1 MEELENTTFN
11 KEIAERVDRFLRK
24 EMTEE
29 ESLAFIKEVK
39 SNPELKEYYQR
50 QFNLMRGINFEQ
62 MSELMKTKEKEIV
75 KRTSRTIT
83 YKIISFAAAA
93 MLCIVFASDFIVS
106 MRVGSNVLKQELAV
120 IQKGDNDIDNLLLE
134 GEYMKALDVIDKE
147 LEMEYELGD
156 DQEAIEAYNQ
166 SMSDLKYKKAL
177 IYLKMGKKKKA
188 KEILHELNDER
199 SREVLDKL
207 LW

>member
-1 MEELENTTFN
+1 MEEFENTTFN

-29 ESLAFIKEVK
+29 EALAFVKEVE

-50 QFNLMRGINFEQ
+50 QFNLMRGVNFQQISKMMKDKETELSHTTPSLIKLFAPIAVAASLVIGVFIWDGNRTTNVGEQ
-62 MSELMKTKEKEIV
+62 MYSQV
-75 KRTSRTIT
+75 
-83 YKIISFAAAA
+83 
-93 MLCIVFASDFIVS
+93 
-106 MRVGSNVLKQELAV
+106 MRDGN
-120 IQKGDNDIDNLLLE
+120 
-134 GEYMKALDVIDKE
+134 VIDE
-147 LEMEYELGD
+147 LVSEGKY
-156 DQEAIEAYNQ
+156 QEAIDEIDEQLGVNYELVDDPEVIAAYNQ
-166 SMSDLKYKKAL
+166 SMNDLKYKKAL

>member
-1 MEELENTTFN
+1 MEEFDNTAFN

-24 EMTEE
+24 EMSKE
-29 ESLAFIKEVK
+29 ESIAFVKEVK
-39 SNPELKEYYQR
+39 SDPELKEYYQR

-62 MSELMKTKEKEIV
+62 IREIMNAKENQ
-75 KRTSRTIT
+75 
-83 YKIISFAAAA
+83 AAAA
-93 MLCIVFASDFIVS
+93 HANPNGFIKLFAPIAVAASLVLGVFIWDGN
-106 MRVGSNVLKQELAV
+106 RTTNVGDEMYSQVLRD
-120 IQKGDNDIDNLLLE
+120 GNDID
-134 GEYMKALDVIDKE
+134 E
-147 LEMEYELGD
+147 LVNDHKY
-156 DQEAIEAYNQ
+156 QEAIDEIDKLLDINYDLVDDPDVIAAYNQ

-199 SREVLDKL
+199 SKQVLKQL

>member
-1 MEELENTTFN
+1 MEEFDNTAFD

-24 EMTEE
+24 EMSKE
-29 ESLAFIKEVK
+29 ESIAFVEEVK

-62 MSELMKTKEKEIV
+62 IREIMNAKENQ
-75 KRTSRTIT
+75 
-83 YKIISFAAAA
+83 AAAA
-93 MLCIVFASDFIVS
+93 HANPNGFIKLFAPIAVAASLVLGVFIWDGN
-106 MRVGSNVLKQELAV
+106 RTTNVGDEMYSQVLRD
-120 IQKGDNDIDNLLLE
+120 GNDID
-134 GEYMKALDVIDKE
+134 E
-147 LEMEYELGD
+147 LVNDHKY
-156 DQEAIEAYNQ
+156 QEAIDEIDKLLDINYDLVDDPDVIAAYNQ

-199 SREVLDKL
+199 SKQVLKQL

>member
-1 MEELENTTFN
+1 MEEFENTTFN

-29 ESLAFIKEVK
+29 ESLAFIEEIK

-62 MSELMKTKEKEIV
+62 MGELMKTKEKEIV
-75 KRTSRTIT
+75 NRTYRTIT

-120 IQKGDNDIDNLLLE
+120 IQKGDNDIDNLLSE
-134 GEYMKALDVIDKE
+134 GEYTKALDVIDKE

-166 SMSDLKYKKAL
+166 SMNDLKYKKAL
-177 IYLKMGKKKKA
+177 VYLKMGKKKKA
-188 KEILHELNDER
+188 KAILKELGDER
-199 SREVLDKL
+199 SKQVLNQL

>member
-1 MEELENTTFN
+1 MEEFDNTAFD

-24 EMTEE
+24 EMSKE
-29 ESLAFIKEVK
+29 ESIAFVEEVK

-62 MSELMKTKEKEIV
+62 IREIMNAKENQ
-75 KRTSRTIT
+75 
-83 YKIISFAAAA
+83 AAAA
-93 MLCIVFASDFIVS
+93 HANPNGFIKLFAPIAVAASLVIGVFIWDGN
-106 MRVGSNVLKQELAV
+106 RTTNVGDEMYSQVLRD
-120 IQKGDNDIDNLLLE
+120 GNDID
-134 GEYMKALDVIDKE
+134 E
-147 LEMEYELGD
+147 LVNDHKY
-156 DQEAIEAYNQ
+156 QEAIDEIDKLLDINYDLVDDPDVIAAYNQ
-166 SMSDLKYKKAL
+166 SMNDLKYKKAL

-199 SREVLDKL
+199 SKQVLKQL

>member
-1 MEELENTTFN
+1 MEEFDNTAFN

-24 EMTEE
+24 EMSKE
-29 ESLAFIKEVK
+29 ESIAFVEEVK

-62 MSELMKTKEKEIV
+62 IREIMNAKENQ
-75 KRTSRTIT
+75 
-83 YKIISFAAAA
+83 AAAA
-93 MLCIVFASDFIVS
+93 HANPNGFIKLFAPIAVAASLVLGVFIWDGN
-106 MRVGSNVLKQELAV
+106 RTTNVGDEMYSQVLRD
-120 IQKGDNDIDNLLLE
+120 GNDID
-134 GEYMKALDVIDKE
+134 E
-147 LEMEYELGD
+147 LVNDHKY
-156 DQEAIEAYNQ
+156 QEAIDEIDKLLDINYDLVDDPEVIAAYNQ
-166 SMSDLKYKKAL
+166 SMNDLKYKKAL

-199 SREVLDKL
+199 SKQVLKQL

>member
-29 ESLAFIKEVK
+29 EALAFVKEVK
-39 SNPELKEYYQR
+39 VNHELKEYYQR
-50 QFNLMRGINFEQ
+50 QFNLMRGVNFQQVSEMMKDREAAATVAAARISPIKLFAPIAVAASLVIGVFIWDGNRTTNVGEQ
-62 MSELMKTKEKEIV
+62 MYSQV
-75 KRTSRTIT
+75 
-83 YKIISFAAAA
+83 
-93 MLCIVFASDFIVS
+93 
-106 MRVGSNVLKQELAV
+106 MRDGN
-120 IQKGDNDIDNLLLE
+120 
-134 GEYMKALDVIDKE
+134 VIDE
-147 LEMEYELGD
+147 LVSEGKY
-156 DQEAIEAYNQ
+156 QEAINEIDEQLGVNYELVDDPEVIAAYNQ
-166 SMSDLKYKKAL
+166 SMNDLKYKKAL
-177 IYLKMGKKKKA
+177 VYLKMGKKKKA

>member
-1 MEELENTTFN
+1 MEEFENTAFN

-24 EMTEE
+24 EMSEE
-29 ESLAFIKEVK
+29 ESIAFAEEVK
-39 SNPELKEYYQR
+39 SNPGLKEYYQR

-62 MSELMKTKEKEIV
+62 MQKMMDAKEQQIKNRERFIKLFAPIAV
-75 KRTSRTIT
+75 AASLVLGVFIWDGNRTTN
-83 YKIISFAAAA
+83 
-93 MLCIVFASDFIVS
+93 
-106 MRVGSNVLKQELAV
+106 VGEEMYSQVLR
-120 IQKGDNDIDNLLLE
+120 DS
-134 GEYMKALDVIDKE
+134 DVIDE
-147 LEMEYELGD
+147 LVNNGKY
-156 DQEAIEAYNQ
+156 QEAIDEIDKQLEIKYDLVDDPDVIAAYNQ

-199 SREVLDKL
+199 SKEVLDKL

>member
-1 MEELENTTFN
+1 MEEFENTTFN

-29 ESLAFIKEVK
+29 ESITFIEEVK

-62 MSELMKTKEKEIV
+62 MGELMKTKEKEIV
-75 KRTSRTIT
+75 NRTSRTIT

-134 GEYMKALDVIDKE
+134 GEYTKALDVIDKE

-156 DQEAIEAYNQ
+156 DHEAIEAYNQ
-166 SMSDLKYKKAL
+166 SMNDLKYKKAL
-177 IYLKMGKKKKA
+177 VYLKMGKKKKA